1 MKRADRFTIFLSRLE
16 KARPAQG
23 REDALALMSQIMDEV
38 EDELSGLDRSNYGE
52 RMHVYGFQREFG
64 WKDMDGDPCYW
75 DDSVRATHRT
85 HLYHDGRILITAIKK
100 MHVVVLDKPGIN
112 LV

>member
-1 MKRADRFTIFLSRLE
+1 MKRADRFAIFLARLK

-23 REDALALMSQIMDEV
+23 REDALALMTRIMDEV
-38 EDELSGLDRSNYGE
+38 EDELSGLDRNNYGE

-75 DDSVRATHRT
+75 DDSARSTHRT
-85 HLYHDGRILITAIKK
+85 HLYHDGRIVITAIRK
-100 MHVVVLDKPGIN
+100 MHEVVLDKPGAE
-112 LV
+112 